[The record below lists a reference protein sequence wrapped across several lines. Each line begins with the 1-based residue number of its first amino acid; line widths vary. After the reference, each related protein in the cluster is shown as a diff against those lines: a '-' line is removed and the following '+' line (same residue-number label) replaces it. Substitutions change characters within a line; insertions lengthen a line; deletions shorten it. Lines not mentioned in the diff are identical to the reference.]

1 MSGVEILSIIEEP
14 ILLFNERAFGSTFF
28 ITLGI
33 FLFIGICISIEDCEW
48 WFYLPLFSIVG
59 VIAGILL
66 GVLAGGL
73 FVQKTDEVETTY
85 KVIISEEVSLNDF
98 MEKYEIIDQE
108 GKIYTVK
115 ERGE

>member
-1 MSGVEILSIIEEP
+1 MSGVEILSVIEEP
-14 ILLFNERAFGSTFF
+14 ILLFNEEASGITFF
-28 ITLGI
+28 ITLVV
-33 FLFIGICISIEDCEW
+33 FFFIGSYMAITESEW
-48 WFYLPLFSIVG
+48 IYFIVIPILG
-59 VIAGILL
+59 IIAGVVFGLM
-66 GVLAGGL
+66 AGGL
-73 FVQKTDEVETTY
+73 FAQITDEVEISY

>member
-14 ILLFNERAFGSTFF
+14 ILLFNEEAFGITLFISVVIFFF
-28 ITLGI
+28 IGSYMAITESEWI
-33 FLFIGICISIEDCEW
+33 YFIAI
-48 WFYLPLFSIVG
+48 PLLG
-59 VIAGILL
+59 VIAGVVFGLM
-66 GVLAGGL
+66 AGGL
-73 FVQKTDEVETTY
+73 FAQITDEVEISY
-85 KVIISEEVSLNDF
+85 KVMVSEEVSLNDF